1 MKIGIY
7 HQRVAWNSVGGI
19 AVFLQQMAIHLSKEH
34 DVTVYS
40 SADEATVPEL
50 ASSNVDVVRIDRSR
64 PMSLLRPLSYLF
76 PSEVYGAV
84 GFLLAARSDGI
95 IDQINEDEDVL
106 VTGLWTDSLLISRAV
121 EVPTVYEYH
130 SNLRDVGLGV
140 RIHDKFSNPAL
151 RLANSKTTARTLE
164 REASVTVD
172 GVVTPGV
179 DLAEFEAPD
188 TDLFDDDTEHVV
200 TVARQDRVK
209 GIIEL
214 IEAVATLDPV
224 PTLHLVGTGPH
235 SDQFAERAADLGIAS
250 QLRQHGRVPR
260 DILPDMYASADVSCN
275 PSHHES
281 WCMTNMEAMA
291 AGTPVVTSNLPAIRE
306 YAEDG
311 SNCLLVEPKSVDEIA
326 DAVESILRDDDLADR
341 LRDGGHATAYE
352 YSWTRQ
358 AERLEEYLRQAVA

>member
-19 AVFLQQMAIHLSKEH
+19 AVFLQQMAIQLSEKH

-50 ASSNVDVVRIDRSR
+50 ASSNVDVVRVDRSR
-64 PMSLLRPLSYLF
+64 TMSLLRPINYFVPDGLYS
-76 PSEVYGAV
+76 AV
-84 GFLLAARSDGI
+84 AFFLAARSDGT
-95 IDQINEDEDVL
+95 IDRINEHEDVL
-106 VTGLWTDSLLISRAV
+106 ITGLEDDSFIVSRAV
-121 EVPTVYEYH
+121 DTPTVYEYH
-130 SNLRDVGLGV
+130 INLGNVGFGTWL
-140 RIHDKFSNPAL
+140 HDKVSDPAV
-151 RLANSKTTARTLE
+151 RLANSETTARTIE
-164 REASVTVD
+164 RELSITVD
-172 GVVTPGV
+172 GIVTPGI
-179 DLAEFEAPD
+179 DLAEFEAPERNR
-188 TDLFDDDTEHVV
+188 FDDDTDHVV
-200 TVARQDRVK
+200 TVARQHREK

-214 IEAVATLDPV
+214 IEALATLSPV
-224 PTLHLVGTGPH
+224 PTLHLVGTGKH
-235 SDQFAERAADLGIAS
+235 SDQFAERAADLGIAT

-311 SNCLLVEPKSVDEIA
+311 KNCILVEPKSINDIA
-326 DAVESILRDDDLADR
+326 DAIESILRDDDLANR
-341 LRDGGHATAYE
+341 LRDGGKATAHE
-352 YSWTRQ
+352 YSWARQ
-358 AERLEEYLRQAVA
+358 AEQLEKYLRQAVA